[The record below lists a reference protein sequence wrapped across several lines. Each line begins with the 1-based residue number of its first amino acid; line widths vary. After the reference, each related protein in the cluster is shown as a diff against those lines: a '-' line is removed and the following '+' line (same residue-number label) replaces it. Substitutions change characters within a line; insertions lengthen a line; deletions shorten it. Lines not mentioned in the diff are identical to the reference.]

1 MRNSISSSPKSDRLF
16 DVVLFG
22 ATGFVGRQTVAYFAG
37 HSQVKAS
44 GLRWALGGR
53 NQAKLE
59 QVRSATPGADAA
71 GVVVAAADD
80 VAALD
85 ALAKSARVVLS
96 TAGPFALY
104 GSALVAACVKH
115 GTHYVDIT
123 GETPWVA
130 DMIAKH
136 HQQAASEGTR
146 IVSFCGFDSVP
157 SDIGTYMMV
166 QAMRQRHG
174 QACADVKAAFS
185 LKGGVNGGT
194 LASLFN
200 IMGSGQAAAL
210 ANPFLLNPPDSA
222 PADIRAHADPVTP
235 VRDAE
240 FNAWLGPFFMG
251 PINTRVVRRSA
262 ALLGTKQ
269 GYAPNFHYQEYLR
282 VGSGVVAGAAAAA
295 LSSSMAFS
303 QFAMKARP
311 VRRLAAALMP
321 QAGSGPSAARMDGGS
336 FRCELVAQ
344 SASGKVL
351 RGRVAD
357 QGDPGNRA
365 TTKMLCEAALS
376 LALDFEKLPGGA
388 SFGGVL
394 TPATALADVFLTRLR
409 LAGMTLAVD

>member
-1 MRNSISSSPKSDRLF
+1 MRNSISSGPKSDRLF

-59 QVRSATPGADAA
+59 QVRSTTPGADAA

-104 GSALVAACVKH
+104 GSALVAACVKY

>member
-22 ATGFVGRQTVAYFAG
+22 ATGFVGRQTAAYFAG

-59 QVRSATPGADAA
+59 QVRSTTPGADAA

-80 VAALD
+80 MAALD

-104 GSALVAACVKH
+104 GSALVAACVKY

>member
-1 MRNSISSSPKSDRLF
+1 MRNSISSGPKSDRLF

-22 ATGFVGRQTVAYFAG
+22 ATGFVGRQTAAYFAG

-59 QVRSATPGADAA
+59 QVRSTTPGADAA
-71 GVVVAAADD
+71 GVVVAVADD

-104 GSALVAACVKH
+104 GSALVAACVKY